1 MIRSRDLNKNV
12 KKKKDQDIEIHENL
26 VNTT

>member
-1 MIRSRDLNKNV
+1 MIRSRDLTKNV